1 MKILFI
7 PDEVTKKMAS
17 KKILL
22 LGDGAVG
29 KTSLVH
35 RYVEG
40 QFKERYKATIGVDI
54 FSKNVGGSEL
64 QIWDLSGQE
73 HFVSV
78 RSKFYS
84 KSDGALLVFDLTN
97 QKSFNNL
104 SSWVKESVEGVGSDI
119 PMVILGNKLDL
130 ADLIAIN
137 DEDITK
143 FASQHNWKWLKTSA
157 KDGTSVEEAFETIA
171 KVLG

>member
-1 MKILFI
+1 
-7 PDEVTKKMAS
+7 MAEN

-35 RYVEG
+35 RFVEG

-54 FSKNVGGSEL
+54 FSKPAEGVDL

-73 HFVSV
+73 HFAAV

-84 KSDGALLVFDLTN
+84 KAEGALLVFDLTN
-97 QKSFNNL
+97 RKTFERLDN
-104 SSWVKESVEGVGSDI
+104 WIKESEAGVGNSI
-119 PMVILGNKLDL
+119 PMVILGNKSDL
-130 ADLIAIN
+130 TELISISDAEIN
-137 DEDITK
+137 DYATGK
-143 FASQHNWKWLKTSA
+143 NWKWLKSSA
-157 KDGTSVEEAFETIA
+157 KSGDNVEVAFATIA
-171 KVLG
+171 KLVSK

>member
-1 MKILFI
+1 M
-7 PDEVTKKMAS
+7 
-17 KKILL
+17 
-22 LGDGAVG
+22 
-29 KTSLVH
+29 VH

-54 FSKNVGGSEL
+54 FSKNVGGAEL

-97 QKSFNNL
+97 QKSFDNL
-104 SSWVKESVEGVGSDI
+104 GTWVKEAVEGVGSDI
-119 PMVILGNKLDL
+119 PMVILGNKIDL
-130 ADLIAIN
+130 ADLIVIKDDDIN
-137 DEDITK
+137 E
-143 FASQHNWKWLKTSA
+143 FSSQHGWKWLKTSA
-157 KDGTSVEEAFETIA
+157 KNGTSVEEAFTTIA
-171 KVLG
+171 KVL

>member
-1 MKILFI
+1 
-7 PDEVTKKMAS
+7 MAS

-54 FSKNVGGSEL
+54 FSKTIGSTEL

-97 QKSFNNL
+97 QKSFDNL
-104 SSWVKESVEGVGSDI
+104 NSWVEETKQGVGAEI
-119 PMVILGNKLDL
+119 PMVILGNKSDL
-130 ADLIAIN
+130 TDLIIIN
-137 DEDITK
+137 DDDIK
-143 FASQHNWKWLKTSA
+143 SFASKHSWKWMKSSA
-157 KDGTSVEEAFETIA
+157 KSGENVENAFETIA
-171 KVLG
+171 NILG

>member
-1 MKILFI
+1 M
-7 PDEVTKKMAS
+7 TS

-35 RYVEG
+35 RYVENV
-40 QFKERYKATIGVDI
+40 FKSTYKATIGVDI
-54 FSKNVGGSEL
+54 FSKNISGTDL

-97 QKSFNNL
+97 QKSFDNL
-104 SSWVKESVEGVGSDI
+104 GSWITEAKEGVGLEV
-119 PMVILGNKLDL
+119 PMVLLGNKLDL
-130 ADLIAIN
+130 SDLIVIS
-137 DEDITK
+137 DSDFES
-143 FASQHNWKWLKTSA
+143 FASNHNWKWFKTSA
-157 KDGTSVEEAFETIA
+157 KSGENVEKAFETIA
-171 KVLG
+171 KILK